1 MINKFIVIFSIICW
15 KFSTT
20 EFWMVL
26 LQFEFEVTWAWGFF
40 FPKCPIYKPGLVL
53 LLERSTEQD
62 LTLDTFVYRRF
73 RVSFNSWNLA
83 SSALCL
89 VKCWSGGISIEIAD
103 KNTLPISTWS
113 PCLIAIT
120 VLQLFRFWEK
130 RITETDV
137 GSLKTCFSTWRWAAY

>member
-26 LQFEFEVTWAWGFF
+26 LQFEFEVTWAWGVF

-73 RVSFNSWNLA
+73 RVSFNSCNLA
-83 SSALCL
+83 SSALRL
-89 VKCWSGGISIEIAD
+89 VKCWSGGISIE
-103 KNTLPISTWS
+103 S
-113 PCLIAIT
+113 PTRTRCPFQREAPNSHT
-120 VLQLFRFWEK
+120 VLQLFRFREK
-130 RITETDV
+130 KITVTDV
-137 GSLKTCFSTWRWAAY
+137 DSLETCFSTWRWAAH